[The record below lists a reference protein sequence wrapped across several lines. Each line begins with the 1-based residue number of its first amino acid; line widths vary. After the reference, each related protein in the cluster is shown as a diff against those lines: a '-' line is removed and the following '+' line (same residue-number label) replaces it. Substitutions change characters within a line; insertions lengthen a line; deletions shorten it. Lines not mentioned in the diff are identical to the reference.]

1 MNILLNIE
9 ELFPYMSNGNI
20 RLPLEMVIIFCIIVL
35 VILAVI
41 ISVVMGKEREI
52 KKMDLV
58 INSKNSKIE
67 SLKRYATQEKKSS
80 ASQIEKLK
88 KELSDTQLKLV
99 SRDDQMNK
107 QNLHLSEKSDEIS
120 SLQHDVDSL
129 TSEVDELN
137 NVIIEKEAALSVANE
152 KLESMEQEINRVKSE
167 NDSLQKSLSD
177 QQDKLKYK
185 TQELKTAK
193 EQLISEG
200 EKVSVTGANKKANP
214 FERLANW

>member
-35 VILAVI
+35 VILAVL
-41 ISVVMGKEREI
+41 ISVVVGKEREI

-58 INSKNSKIE
+58 INSKNNKIE

-88 KELSDTQLKLV
+88 KELSDTRLKFV

-107 QNLHLSEKSDEIS
+107 QNQYLSEKSDEIS
-120 SLQHDVDSL
+120 SLQHEVESL
-129 TSEVDELN
+129 TSDVDELN
-137 NVIIEKEAALSVANE
+137 NVIIEKEAALSVAN
-152 KLESMEQEINRVKSE
+152 KKIQTIEQEICRIKTE
-167 NDSLQKSLSD
+167 NTSLQKSISI
-177 QQDKLKYK
+177 QQDKLKSK

-193 EQLISEG
+193 GQLVSE
-200 EKVSVTGANKKANP
+200 EKKVSMIGPNKNANP

>member
-20 RLPLEMVIIFCIIVL
+20 RLPLEMVIVFCIIIL
-35 VILAVI
+35 VILAVL
-41 ISVVMGKEREI
+41 ISVVIGKEREI

-67 SLKRYATQEKKSS
+67 SLKRYATQENKSS
-80 ASQIEKLK
+80 VSQIVKLK

-107 QNLHLSEKSDEIS
+107 QNFHLSEKSDEIS
-120 SLQHDVDSL
+120 SLQHEVESL
-129 TSEVDELN
+129 TSDVDDLN
-137 NVIIEKEAALSVANE
+137 NVIIEKEAALSAAN
-152 KLESMEQEINRVKSE
+152 KKIQSIEQEINRIKSE
-167 NDSLQKSLSD
+167 NASLQKSLSV
-177 QQDKLKYK
+177 QQDKLKSK

-193 EQLISEG
+193 EQLASVGKE
-200 EKVSVTGANKKANP
+200 VSMMGPNKSANP